1 MIAIFACGL
10 PSRAQAQTAAMAAQ
24 PWMDKGASA
33 EVRTQ
38 RLLAAM
44 TLDDELRLVFGY
56 FSTDAPWKHYHRL
69 PGGIPQS
76 AGYVPGNAR
85 LGIPAL
91 TETDAGLGVASQPGA
106 HPNRATALPS
116 GIATAATWDPK
127 LAFTAGRM
135 IGREAREHGF
145 NVMLAGGLDLVRDP
159 RGGRT
164 FEYAGEDPWLAGTMV
179 GAEVRGIQSNHII
192 STVKHFA
199 FNDQET
205 DRTSLDAEI
214 DPLAGRMSDLLGF
227 EIAIQEAHPGAVMC
241 SYNRVNGTYSCQNHW
256 LLDTILKGSWA
267 YSGFVM
273 SDWGGTHSTIAAANA
288 GLDQDSGYPFDRQP
302 YFGTPL
308 RKAVL
313 EGKVSR
319 ARLNDMAGRILYSMF
334 ASGLFDYPVKA
345 GERIDFASD
354 GAVSRADAEAGMVL
368 LKNRDGVL
376 PLAHGLRSIALIGS
390 HADTGVLAGGGS
402 SRVYPPE
409 GFAVYDESVP
419 NGPLAYLRSSPL
431 DALAARTRAHLS
443 YDDGTNVRRAERL
456 AAHSQIAVVF
466 AHEWAAEGMDDTAR
480 LDGDQDA
487 LIAAVTKANPHTIVV
502 LETGGPVLMPWLP
515 AVQAVLE
522 AWYPGSRGGEAIAR
536 ILTGEVD
543 PSGHLPLTF
552 PRSLEQLPRP
562 VLDGD
567 GKPDGEGGAVKVN
580 YGVEGA
586 AVGYKWFDR
595 RHLEPLFPFGYG
607 LSYTRFT
614 ASDLSVRANASGI
627 AVQFQVRNI
636 GPSAGAYVAQ
646 VYVSGPK
653 SAHWPAPRRLA
664 AFAKV
669 EMRSGESRAVRL
681 QVDPRLLAMHAK
693 EGDGWTI
700 SAGDYRVILAQDEA
714 TPVTAVSVRIPAQR
728 LPEMPPLPSDAVPPW
743 LTRLGCVRDNAAALL
758 PSCW

>member
-1 MIAIFACGL
+1 MTNRANRLAACALMVAALAYGL
-10 PSRAQAQTAAMAAQ
+10 PSRAHAQMGASPAR

-44 TLDDELRLVFGY
+44 TLDDELRLAFGY
-56 FSTDAPWKHYHRL
+56 FSADAPWKHYRRL

-76 AGYVPGNAR
+76 AGYVPGNPR
-85 LGIPAL
+85 LGVPAL
-91 TETDAGLGVASQPGA
+91 TETDAGLGVASQPGE

-135 IGREAREHGF
+135 IGREARDHGF

-205 DRTSLDAEI
+205 DRTRLNVEI

-241 SYNRVNGTYSCQNHW
+241 SYNRVNGIYSCQNPW
-256 LLDTILKGSWA
+256 LLDTILKGSWG
-267 YSGFVM
+267 YRGFVM

-302 YFGTPL
+302 YFGAPL

-334 ASGLFDYPVKA
+334 ANGLFDYPVRA
-345 GERIDFASD
+345 GEPIDFAAD
-354 GAVSRADAEAGMVL
+354 GAASRADAEAGMVL
-368 LKNRDGVL
+368 LKNADGVL
-376 PLAHGLRSIALIGS
+376 PLAHSLRSIALIGS
-390 HADTGVLAGGGS
+390 HADAGVLAGGGS

-409 GFAVYDESVP
+409 GFAVYDKTVP

-431 DALAARTRAHLS
+431 AALSSRTRAHLS
-443 YDDGTNVRRAERL
+443 YDDGADIRRAAQL
-456 AAHSQIAVVF
+456 ATRSEVAIVF
-466 AHEWAAEGMDDTAR
+466 AHEWAAEGMDDTGW
-480 LDGDQDA
+480 LDGDQDL
-487 LIAAVTKANPHTIVV
+487 LIAAVAKANPHTIVV

-522 AWYPGSRGGEAIAR
+522 AWYPGNRGGEAIAR
-536 ILTGEVD
+536 VLTGEVN
-543 PSGHLPLTF
+543 PSGRLPLTF
-552 PRSLEQLPRP
+552 PRTLEQLPRP

-567 GKPDGEGGAVKVN
+567 GKPDGRDGPVAVN
-580 YGVEGA
+580 YGIEGA

-595 RHLEPLFPFGYG
+595 RHLEPLFPFGFG

-614 ASDLSVRANASGI
+614 SSDISAHASAGGI
-627 AVQFQVRNI
+627 AVQFQVRNV
-636 GPSAGAYVAQ
+636 GAYAGAYVAQ
-646 VYVSGPK
+646 VYVSGPTL
-653 SAHWPAPRRLA
+653 AHWPASRRLG
-664 AFAKV
+664 AFEKL
-669 EMRSGESRAVRL
+669 ELRPGESRQVRL
-681 QVDPRLLAMHAK
+681 QVDPRLLAVHAK
-693 EGDGWTI
+693 GGDGWTI
-700 SAGDYRVILAQDEA
+700 SAGEYRVVLAQDEA
-714 TPVTAVSVRIPAQR
+714 TPVAAVSVRLPAQR
-728 LPEMPPLPSDAVPPW
+728 LPEMLPVP
-743 LTRLGCVRDNAAALL
+743 
-758 PSCW
+758 